1 MEENK
6 IMSASHKVMMQN
18 RKGGTITGITD
29 VLSFDV
35 KEILL
40 ETTQGMLLIKGNDL
54 HVNRLLLEKGEVE
67 LDGKIDSLTYSEMHT
82 GQKQGESLFSRMF
95 K

>member
-1 MEENK
+1 MEEK
-6 IMSASHKVMMQN
+6 QMPSSHKLMIQN
-18 RKGGTITGITD
+18 RKGGIITGITD

-40 ETTQGMLLIKGNDL
+40 ETSQGMLLVKGNDL
-54 HVNRLLLEKGEVE
+54 HVNRLLLEKGEIE
-67 LDGKIDSLTYSEMHT
+67 LDGRIDSLTYSEMHA

>member
-1 MEENK
+1 MDENR
-6 IMSASHKVMMQN
+6 IPSTHKLMIQN

-40 ETTQGMLLIKGNDL
+40 ETTQGMLLVKGNEL
-54 HVNRLLLEKGEVE
+54 HVSRLLLEKGEIE
-67 LDGKIDSLTYSEMHT
+67 LDGRIDSLTYSEMHS
-82 GQKQGESLFSRMF
+82 GQKQGEGLFARMF